1 MTGKIF
7 LVGIGPGKREHM
19 TFKAVN
25 TLKNADVVIVCKD
38 YLNLINDLILDK
50 EIIAE
55 DIAPIKRAEIAAK
68 MALEGKTVAVACIGD
83 PTIYAMANIFFQYL
97 EKNKLTIPIEVV
109 PGITAATA
117 ASAILGAPLGTD
129 FTVISLGE
137 KNVPWETIK
146 RRLEYASKADFVIV
160 IYNPISKV
168 EKGRMEKT
176 VEVLRRYKRA
186 NTPVGLV
193 KSATLPNEEVQITTL
208 DKMLNYEID
217 NLTTI
222 IIGNSESVAFKN
234 RLITPRK
241 YDLGY

>member
-1 MTGKIF
+1 MAGKIF

-25 TLKNADVVIVCKD
+25 TLKNVDVVIVCKD
-38 YLNLINDLILDK
+38 YLNLIKDLISDK
-50 EIIAE
+50 EIISE
-55 DIAPIKRAEIAAK
+55 DITPIKRAETAAK

-97 EKNKLTIPIEVV
+97 EKNKITIPIEVV
-109 PGITAATA
+109 PGITAAIA
-117 ASAILGAPLGTD
+117 ASASLGAPLGTD

-160 IYNPISKV
+160 IYNPICKI
-168 EKGRMEKT
+168 EKGRMKKT
-176 VEVLRRYKRA
+176 VEVLKKCKRA

-193 KSATLPNEEVQITTL
+193 KSATLPNEKVQVTTL
-208 DKMLNYEID
+208 DKMLNYKID

-222 IIGNSESVAFKN
+222 VIGNSESIASKN